1 VAYFYAEKV
10 NQGLIEAVPHQIKI
24 DKCNMW

>member
-10 NQGLIEAVPHQIKI
+10 NQGQK
-24 DKCNMW
+24 N